1 VDAARGSRPAGVPA
15 DADRTLVMGVLNVTP
30 DSFSDGGRWLDAD
43 RALAHGRLLLRQGAD
58 VLDVGGESTRPGS
71 QRVPVD
77 VEIGRVLPVVRAL
90 AGDGAVV
97 SIDTVHAETAD
108 ACLRA
113 GAAVVNDVSGGL
125 ADPEILTVAAR
136 HGARYV
142 LGHWRGDPATMN
154 ERAVY
159 TDVVAEVVA
168 ELADRTEVALA
179 AGVDPALLVLDP
191 GLGFAKDAEHNWE
204 LLARLD
210 ALAALGHPLLVGASR
225 KRFLGALLAG
235 PDGVPAPPPARDA
248 ATAALTAILAAR
260 GVWGVR
266 VHEVGPSADAVRV
279 AAALRAAG
287 RAR

>member
-1 VDAARGSRPAGVPA
+1 MDAARGSRPAGVPA

-77 VEIGRVLPVVRAL
+77 VEIARALPVVRAL

>member
-1 VDAARGSRPAGVPA
+1 
-15 DADRTLVMGVLNVTP
+15 MGVLNVTP